1 MAGRPSVNFEL
12 YKDELEYSFLAGAIF
27 QDLKNEFFEDYGI
40 AVIYRTIQ
48 RRFQIWNIK
57 KRNRPVDSFEIR
69 ECIEFYIFDISL
81 SDEDVLEIL
90 HGEGYEYGR
99 RTL

>member
-48 RRFQIWNIK
+48 RRFQI
-57 KRNRPVDSFEIR
+57 
-69 ECIEFYIFDISL
+69 
-81 SDEDVLEIL
+81 
-90 HGEGYEYGR
+90 
-99 RTL
+99 